1 MTDPTADTDTGA
13 SDHSRHVEFEDDSD
27 NGPTPKVSDPVVEGD
42 DVDAAAIMNALR
54 GVIDPELGDNVVD
67 LGMVK
72 RLERSAD
79 RAMHITIALTT
90 AGCPLRAQ
98 LMRDAKARVASLP
111 GIEVV
116 KIHFGEMTADERSNV
131 MARARWK
138 ARDNAL
144 ETDIP
149 PTCRILAISSGKGG
163 VGKSTVT
170 ANLAV
175 LLADRGYTVGVLD
188 ADVGGFSMPQLLGID
203 SEINGQRA
211 SDGRAVMQPVDKPI
225 RDGVLRVVSMGSMAG
240 TNETEAIMWRGLM
253 LNRAVQHFLED
264 VQWGELDYLLIDMPP
279 GTSDIQMGLA
289 RMLPRT
295 DVVIVTT
302 PAKAAQQVA
311 ARAADMARKGHLR
324 VAGVIENMGPSAN
337 PDGTVTAMFGSGGG
351 QRLADSIGVPLLASI
366 PLDTAVGAAG
376 DAGTPVA
383 MEHPD
388 TAASVA
394 YRDLADIIVTDVAPP
409 IEIAECSLRGTLL
422 RAGADLDGAR
432 DRAHSREGRMN
443 TSV

>member
-1 MTDPTADTDTGA
+1 VTDPAAPANADTDERLQQPGLEEPGT
-13 SDHSRHVEFEDDSD
+13 DS
-27 NGPTPKVSDPVVEGD
+27 PSPKVANPKVEGD
-42 DVDAAAIMNALR
+42 EVDTAAIMNALR

-111 GIEVV
+111 DIDVV

-175 LLADRGYTVGVLD
+175 LLAERGYTVGVLD

-203 SEINGQRA
+203 SEIEGQRA
-211 SDGRAVMQPVDKPI
+211 GEGKAVMKPVVKVI
-225 RDGVLRVVSMGSMAG
+225 GDGVLRVVSMGSIAG

-264 VQWGELDYLLIDMPP
+264 VLWGELDYLLIDMPP

-311 ARAADMARKGHLR
+311 ARAADMARKGYLR
-324 VAGVIENMGPSAN
+324 VAGVIENMGPTTN
-337 PDGTVTAMFGSGGG
+337 PDGTVSAMFGSGGG
-351 QRLADSIGVPLLASI
+351 QRLADDIGVPLLASI
-366 PLDTAVGAAG
+366 PLDTYVAAAG
-376 DAGTPVA
+376 DAGTPAAV
-383 MEHPD
+383 EHPD
-388 TAASVA
+388 SAAGAA
-394 YRDLADIIVTDVAPP
+394 YRVLADVIVTDVAPP
-409 IEIAECSLRGTLL
+409 IEIAECSLRGTLIK
-422 RAGADLDGAR
+422 AGADIEGAR
-432 DRAHSREGRMN
+432 ARAEARQNELN
-443 TSV
+443 SVL